1 MNALPARVEL
11 ADMDLPDVG
20 AARLP
25 EAYETARRA
34 LAECSRVDECQQ
46 WADKAEAMASYAKQ
60 SKDQALRQMA
70 DRIQARA
77 IRRCGEL
84 LRQIEPQQGGD
95 RGSGPTG
102 GRPPVGGS
110 RTSAATDAG
119 LSEHQRKTAL
129 RVANVPEDKFEAAV
143 ESAHPPTVTAL
154 AKQGQATKPILNLGG
169 AKPAN
174 FAHATQA
181 LAQLRRFAEFAAAN
195 DPVEV
200 ASGVHETEVSMV
212 RQHVKAIDSW
222 LDRFITS
229 L

>member
-60 SKDQALRQMA
+60 SKDQALREMA

-84 LRQIEPQQGGD
+84 LRQIEPQRGGD
-95 RGSGPTG
+95 RKSM
-102 GRPPVGGS
+102 GRERPIDRS
-110 RTSAATDAG
+110 SAATDAG
-119 LSEHQRKTAL
+119 LSERQRKTAL